1 VRRVSARVAPGDA
14 SWSDHGQNGSTRAV
28 LYLRVSTKD
37 QATRGGEAEGF
48 SIPAQRDA
56 CRRKAASLGAV
67 VVEEFVDRGE
77 SARSA
82 RRPGLQEMLAY
93 VQEERADFVIVHKVD
108 RLARNRVDDVEIN
121 VALTHAHATLVSCTE
136 NIDET
141 PSGMLLH
148 GIMSSIAEFYS
159 RNLAS
164 EVNKGLIQKAKN
176 GGTPMKAPVG
186 YLNVRKFDNGREVR
200 TVEIDPGRAPFV
212 VWAFKT
218 YATGEWT
225 TRTLHAEIT
234 RRGLTTRS
242 TAKRPEGPIA
252 LSAFNDVLKN
262 PYYIGIVRYRGVD
275 YDGKHEPLIDKQTF
289 DEVQRELEA
298 HNFAGEKQRVHH
310 HYLKGSIFCGK
321 TNKQGT
327 ECRCRLIVCNATS
340 RSKRIYPYFVCIGRQ
355 RSKTSCNQRALLIEN
370 IEDDIAAYYENVEL
384 TEDLRLQT
392 EQQILEQVA
401 GLRENAGVERQ
412 QLVARQRRAL
422 NERAKLLEAHYAGAV
437 PLDLLRSEQDRIANE
452 LGYVE
457 ERLDALELKF
467 DVVERNLKRAM
478 GFVADLHKAYAESNQ
493 RTRRMINQ
501 ALFERFLI
509 CDDGEIIGELRP
521 PFNLL
526 FQASGTA
533 DHNGVIRSGTKDK
546 PRDPR
551 GPRGLSKH
559 ELVDPGGLEPPAF
572 CVPRRRSPS

>member
-1 VRRVSARVAPGDA
+1 MTLRGNTDTSA
-14 SWSDHGQNGSTRAV
+14 WSEHGHDNPLTAV
-28 LYLRVSTKD
+28 IYLRVSTKD

-56 CRRKAASLGAV
+56 CRRKAAALGAV
-67 VVEEFVDRGE
+67 VVEEFADRGE
-77 SARSA
+77 SARSS

-93 VQEERADFVIVHKVD
+93 VQEEQVKYVIVHKVD

-121 VALTHAHATLVSCTE
+121 VALTGAGATLVSCTE

-141 PSGMLLH
+141 PSGILLH

-176 GGTPMKAPVG
+176 GGTPVKAPIG
-186 YLNVRKFDNGREVR
+186 YLNVRKIEDGREVR
-200 TVEIDPGRAPFV
+200 TVEVDPERAPFV

-225 TRTLHAEIT
+225 TRTLHSEVT
-234 RRGLTTRS
+234 KRGLLSKPTP
-242 TAKRPEGPIA
+242 KRPSRPMA
-252 LSAFNDVLKN
+252 LSAFNDMLKN
-262 PYYIGIVRYRGVD
+262 PYYIGVVRYRGVD

-289 DEVQRELEA
+289 DEVQRQLEA

-321 TNKQGT
+321 ENDHGE

-355 RSKTSCNQRALLIEN
+355 RSRTSCSQRALLIE
-370 IEDDIAAYYENVEL
+370 IVEESIADYYKSVEL
-384 TEDLRLQT
+384 TQDLRLQT
-392 EQQILEQVA
+392 EQMILEQIA
-401 GLRENAGVERQ
+401 ELRENAGTERQ
-412 QLVARQRRAL
+412 QLVTRQRRAL
-422 NERAKLLEAHYAGAV
+422 NERAKLLEAHYAGAL
-437 PLDLLRSEQDRIANE
+437 PLDLLKSEQERLASE
-452 LGYVE
+452 LNYVE
-457 ERLDALELKF
+457 ERLGTLELKF
-467 DVVERNLKRAM
+467 DIVERNLKGALK
-478 GFVADLHKAYAESNQ
+478 FVSNLHTAYVEAGH
-493 RTRRMINQ
+493 RTRRQINQ
-501 ALFERFLI
+501 AIFERFLVS
-509 CDDGEIIGELRP
+509 DDGDIIGELRP

-526 FQASGTA
+526 LQASGTA
-533 DHNGVIRSGTKDK
+533 DQNGVVRREAKEK
-546 PRDPR
+546 PRGPQ

-559 ELVDPGGLEPPAF
+559 DLVEPGGLEPPTF